1 MKPKKPD
8 RLKRKKGI
16 VVNSESGKNFEVSEE
31 RSIDEEFKIRNDMDN
46 NKPDMTEEFQQSIPQ
61 ETDKLLQKME
71 LKPISGK

>member
-31 RSIDEEFKIRNDMDN
+31 RSIDEEFKIRN
-46 NKPDMTEEFQQSIPQ
+46 EQIIPQ